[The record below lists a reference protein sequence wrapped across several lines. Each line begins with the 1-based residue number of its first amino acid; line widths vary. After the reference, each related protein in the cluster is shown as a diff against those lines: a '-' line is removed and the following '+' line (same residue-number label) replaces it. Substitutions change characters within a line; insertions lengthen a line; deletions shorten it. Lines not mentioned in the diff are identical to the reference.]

1 MFYQSLRNNIN
12 KLLGYEQ
19 GRFIA
24 VGLSV
29 TGVDLVFYLTLISID
44 IETSLSKG
52 ISFCIGATL
61 AYFINRSFTFQSSK
75 GGLIRFILF
84 LLLYLFSLIINVI
97 SNEVIIL
104 HTVGITGSILF
115 GFIIATVLSATIN
128 YLGMKYIIFKT

>member
-1 MFYQSLRNNIN
+1 MIYHSLRNNII

-19 GRFIA
+19 GRFIV

-61 AYFINRSFTFQSSK
+61 AYFINRSFTFQSSE
-75 GGLIRFILF
+75 GGLIRFVLF

-97 SNEVIIL
+97 SNEAIIL